1 MIFRTGKGLILD
13 TGHVAFGKVSVIFP
27 IRIRFVEFSVFAL
40 EIRRNFDIPIE
51 DTESHN
57 DIEL

>member
-1 MIFRTGKGLILD
+1 M
-13 TGHVAFGKVSVIFP
+13 AFGKVSVIFR
-27 IRIRFVEFSVFAL
+27 IRIRFVEFNVSALRIDTFQL

-57 DIEL
+57 DIEI